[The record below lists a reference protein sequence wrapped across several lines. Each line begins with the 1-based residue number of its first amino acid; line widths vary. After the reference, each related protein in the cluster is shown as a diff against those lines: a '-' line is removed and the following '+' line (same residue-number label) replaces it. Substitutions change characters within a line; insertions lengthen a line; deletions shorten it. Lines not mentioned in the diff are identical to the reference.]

1 MLHYYA
7 ATKIVR
13 WEDYDIEFEDKEQ
26 KFASFGNGITI
37 EGFNPENIPWI
48 YTT

>member
-13 WEDYDIEFEDKEQ
+13 WEDYDIEFEDKKQ
-26 KFASFGNGITI
+26 RFASFGNGITI